1 MVQVI
6 RRTEPRQVQGTR
18 ESGLELA
25 GWLQGTQKGTPLGL
39 CGWGHTLRARVLHA
53 SRTRH
58 PRVVLPSLHLGRAL
72 PSSCSSAGLEMCS
85 CQLCWLPL
93 RTAAGGRL
101 CQGSQGHTVLPP
113 GPEQQ
118 NRGLC
123 PEVLADGSPL
133 QHSGHSGYRPSASV
147 QAGTWDSGLLGA
159 QGRGQSHSHSK
170 EQ

>member
-58 PRVVLPSLHLGRAL
+58 PRVVLPSLHMGRAL

-133 QHSGHSGYRPSASV
+133 QHSGYRPSASV